1 MKMFSSVFLE
11 FSLGTIKK
19 ESLEKC
25 LRNNN
30 KNQHENNTHI
40 FIVVFFCF
48 LCCEKGKEL
57 RVWENWEVR
66 KIIFPIN
73 VN

>member
-1 MKMFSSVFLE
+1 MFFLLLLE
-11 FSLGTIKK
+11 FPSFFCNNKK
-19 ESLEKC
+19 SLEKC

-30 KNQHENNTHI
+30 KNQHENKTHN
-40 FIVVFFCF
+40 FLL
-48 LCCEKGKEL
+48 LCCEKGKTAFSECGKT
-57 RVWENWEVR
+57 EKVR